1 MGNNMARIED
11 GIVVNI
17 EWFSSETVETE
28 NLKNMEDRQVEIGDT
43 YQDGKFYR
51 DGMEVLTP
59 LEQAY
64 KDVQELQDEN
74 DTLLSDMAQMVD
86 EVYTSDMEMMGL

>member
-1 MGNNMARIED
+1 MGKNMARIVD
-11 GIVVNI
+11 GIVVNV

-28 NLKNMEDRQVEIGDT
+28 NLKNMEDRPVEIGDT

-59 LEQAY
+59 LEAA
-64 KDVQELQDEN
+64 VAELTDARAALEILGVSTDE
-74 DTLLSDMAQMVD
+74 
-86 EVYTSDMEMMGL
+86 

>member
-1 MGNNMARIED
+1 MGNMARIED

-17 EWFSSETVETE
+17 EWFSSDTAETE

-43 YQDGKFYR
+43 YRDGKFYR

-59 LEQAY
+59 LEAA
-64 KDVQELQDEN
+64 VAELEDARAALEMLGVSTDE
-74 DTLLSDMAQMVD
+74 
-86 EVYTSDMEMMGL
+86 

>member
-59 LEQAY
+59 LEAA
-64 KDVQELQDEN
+64 VAELEDARAALEILGVSTDE
-74 DTLLSDMAQMVD
+74 
-86 EVYTSDMEMMGL
+86 

>member
-1 MGNNMARIED
+1 MEKNMARIVD
-11 GIVVNI
+11 GIVVNV

-28 NLKNMEDRQVEIGDT
+28 NLKNMEDRPVEIGDT

-59 LEQAY
+59 LEAA
-64 KDVQELQDEN
+64 VAELTDARAALEILGVSTDE
-74 DTLLSDMAQMVD
+74 
-86 EVYTSDMEMMGL
+86 